1 MKALVLGG
9 GGAKGS
15 YEVGVWKALN
25 KLNMKFDI
33 VTGVSIGSINGAF
46 YVANEYKK
54 CLKMWRTIT
63 TNDLF
68 DVAIGSKLSKEDL
81 QSLVKQMSTGG
92 ISFANAEKFL
102 KKNINEEKVRKSKI
116 NYGLVTVSLTN
127 KKPRFLTKEQIPY
140 GKLVDYICASSI
152 CYPFVHTQDIND
164 ESFIDGGFYDGIPIN
179 LAIDMGATEIVA
191 VDLSV
196 LAINKKPKDK
206 NIKVDVIKMKDK
218 TPLTLTFTK
227 EYANKNIKY
236 GYNDTMKHFNKLD
249 GNIYTF
255 KKNDL
260 DKSYNELNKYFIEI
274 LKSTILNEPKNKIV
288 NELFS
293 IAKINK
299 LFVKI
304 KYNHDFKEEVEEA
317 LEHLG
322 ILFDIP
328 TENIYS
334 IKKYNRML
342 VKKVKELDYIKINKN
357 LKDKFLIGY
366 MYNKYMKNENKEEII
381 KEMYNLSLIFPREY
395 LCTVYLIA
403 ISKKHSVLLKADSIY
418 DDILKELNL
427 K

>member
-206 NIKVDVIKMKDK
+206 NVKVDVIKMKDK

-227 EYANKNIKY
+227 EYADKNIKY

-366 MYNKYMKNENKEEII
+366 MYNKYMKSENKEEII

>member
-15 YEVGVWKALN
+15 YEVGVFKALR
-25 KLNMKFDI
+25 KLHMKFDI

-54 CLKMWRTIT
+54 CLKMWQKIT
-63 TNDLF
+63 TSDLF
-68 DVAIGSKLSKEDL
+68 DVAIGSKMSKEDIKL
-81 QSLVKQMSTGG
+81 LVKQMSSGG
-92 ISFANAEKFL
+92 ISFSNAYNFL

-116 NYGLVTVSLTN
+116 DYGLVTVSLTN

-152 CYPFVHTQDIND
+152 CYPFVHAQDIND

-179 LAIDMGATEIVA
+179 LAIDMGATEILA

-249 GNIYTF
+249 GKFYTF
-255 KKNDL
+255 RKN
-260 DKSYNELNKYFIEI
+260 Y
-274 LKSTILNEPKNKIV
+274 
-288 NELFS
+288 
-293 IAKINK
+293 
-299 LFVKI
+299 
-304 KYNHDFKEEVEEA
+304 
-317 LEHLG
+317 
-322 ILFDIP
+322 
-328 TENIYS
+328 
-334 IKKYNRML
+334 
-342 VKKVKELDYIKINKN
+342 
-357 LKDKFLIGY
+357 
-366 MYNKYMKNENKEEII
+366 
-381 KEMYNLSLIFPREY
+381 
-395 LCTVYLIA
+395 
-403 ISKKHSVLLKADSIY
+403 
-418 DDILKELNL
+418 
-427 K
+427 

>member
-15 YEVGVWKALN
+15 YEVGVFKALR
-25 KLNMKFDI
+25 KLHMKFDI

-54 CLKMWRTIT
+54 CLKMWQKIT
-63 TNDLF
+63 TSDLF
-68 DVAIGSKLSKEDL
+68 DVAIGSKMSKEDIKL
-81 QSLVKQMSTGG
+81 LVKQMSTGG
-92 ISFANAEKFL
+92 ISFSNAYNFL

-116 NYGLVTVSLTN
+116 DYGLVTVSLTN

-152 CYPFVHTQDIND
+152 CYPFVQAQDIND

-179 LAIDMGATEIVA
+179 LAIDMGATEILA

-249 GNIYTF
+249 GKFYTF
-255 KKNDL
+255 RKNDL
-260 DKSYNELNKYFIEI
+260 DKSYNELNKYFVEI

-322 ILFDIP
+322 VLFDIP
-328 TENIYS
+328 NENIYS
-334 IKKYNRML
+334 IKKYNKLLIR
-342 VKKVKELDYIKINKN
+342 KVKELNYIKINKN

-366 MYNKYMKNENKEEII
+366 MYNKYMKSENKEEII

-403 ISKKHSVLLKADSIY
+403 ISKKHSLFLKADSIY
-418 DDILKELNL
+418 DDILKELNI

>member
-15 YEVGVWKALN
+15 YEVGVFKALR
-25 KLNMKFDI
+25 KLHMKFDI

-54 CLKMWRTIT
+54 CLKMWQKIT
-63 TNDLF
+63 TSDLF
-68 DVAIGSKLSKEDL
+68 DVAIGSKMSKEDIKL
-81 QSLVKQMSTGG
+81 LVKQMSTGG
-92 ISFANAEKFL
+92 ISFSNAYNFL

-116 NYGLVTVSLTN
+116 DYGLVTVSLTN

-152 CYPFVHTQDIND
+152 CYPFVHAQDIND

-179 LAIDMGATEIVA
+179 LAIDMGATEILA

-227 EYANKNIKY
+227 EYADKNIKY

>member
-15 YEVGVWKALN
+15 YEVGVFKALR
-25 KLNMKFDI
+25 KLHMKFDI

-54 CLKMWRTIT
+54 CLKMWQKIT
-63 TNDLF
+63 TSDLF
-68 DVAIGSKLSKEDL
+68 DVAIGSKMSKEDIKL
-81 QSLVKQMSTGG
+81 LVKQMSSGG
-92 ISFANAEKFL
+92 ISFSNAYNFL

-152 CYPFVHTQDIND
+152 CYPFVQAQDIND

-179 LAIDMGATEIVA
+179 LAIDMGATEILA

-206 NIKVDVIKMKDK
+206 NVKVDVIKMKDK

-227 EYANKNIKY
+227 EYADKNIKY

-322 ILFDIP
+322 VLFDIP
-328 TENIYS
+328 NENIYS

>member
-15 YEVGVWKALN
+15 YEVGVFKALR
-25 KLNMKFDI
+25 KLHMKFDI

-54 CLKMWRTIT
+54 CLKMWQKIT
-63 TNDLF
+63 TSDLF
-68 DVAIGSKLSKEDL
+68 DVAIGSKMSKEDIKL
-81 QSLVKQMSTGG
+81 LVKQMSTGG
-92 ISFANAEKFL
+92 ISFSNAYNFL

-116 NYGLVTVSLTN
+116 DYGLVTVSLTN

-152 CYPFVHTQDIND
+152 CYPFVHAQDIND

-179 LAIDMGATEIVA
+179 LAIDMGATEILA

-249 GNIYTF
+249 GKFYTF
-255 KKNDL
+255 RKNDL
-260 DKSYNELNKYFIEI
+260 DKSYNELNKYFVEI

-322 ILFDIP
+322 VLFDIP
-328 TENIYS
+328 NENIYS
-334 IKKYNRML
+334 IKKYNKLLIR
-342 VKKVKELDYIKINKN
+342 KVKELNYIKINKN

-366 MYNKYMKNENKEEII
+366 MYNKYMKSENKEEII

-403 ISKKHSVLLKADSIY
+403 ISKKHSLFLKADSIY
-418 DDILKELNL
+418 DDILKELNV

>member
-46 YVANEYKK
+46 YAANEYKK

-206 NIKVDVIKMKDK
+206 NVKVDVIKMKDK

-227 EYANKNIKY
+227 EYADKNIKY

-304 KYNHDFKEEVEEA
+304 KYNHDFKEEIEEA

>member
-81 QSLVKQMSTGG
+81 QILVKQMSTGG

-206 NIKVDVIKMKDK
+206 NVKVDVIKMKDK

-227 EYANKNIKY
+227 EYADKNIKY

>member
-46 YVANEYKK
+46 YAANEYKK

-81 QSLVKQMSTGG
+81 QILVKQMSTGG

-206 NIKVDVIKMKDK
+206 NVKVDVIKMKDK

-227 EYANKNIKY
+227 EYADKNIKY

>member
-15 YEVGVWKALN
+15 YEVGVFKALR
-25 KLNMKFDI
+25 KLHMKFDI

-54 CLKMWRTIT
+54 CLKMWQKIT
-63 TNDLF
+63 TSDLF
-68 DVAIGSKLSKEDL
+68 DVAIGSKMSKEDIKL
-81 QSLVKQMSTGG
+81 LVKQMSSGG
-92 ISFANAEKFL
+92 ISFSNAYNFL

-116 NYGLVTVSLTN
+116 DYGLVTVSLTN

-152 CYPFVHTQDIND
+152 CYPFVHAQDIND

-179 LAIDMGATEIVA
+179 LAIDMGATEILA

-249 GNIYTF
+249 GKFYTF
-255 KKNDL
+255 RKNDL
-260 DKSYNELNKYFIEI
+260 DKSYNELNKYFVEI

-322 ILFDIP
+322 VLFDIP
-328 TENIYS
+328 NENIYS
-334 IKKYNRML
+334 IKKYNKLLIR
-342 VKKVKELDYIKINKN
+342 KVKELNYIKINKN

-366 MYNKYMKNENKEEII
+366 MYNKYMKSENKEEII

-403 ISKKHSVLLKADSIY
+403 ISKKHSLFLKADSIY
-418 DDILKELNL
+418 DDILKELNV

>member
-15 YEVGVWKALN
+15 YEVGVFKALR
-25 KLNMKFDI
+25 KLHMKFDI

-54 CLKMWRTIT
+54 CLKMWQKIT
-63 TNDLF
+63 TSDLF
-68 DVAIGSKLSKEDL
+68 DVAIGSKMSKEDIKL
-81 QSLVKQMSTGG
+81 LVKQMSSGG
-92 ISFANAEKFL
+92 ISFSNAYNFL

-116 NYGLVTVSLTN
+116 DYGLVTVSLTN
-127 KKPRFLTKEQIPY
+127 KKPRFLIKEQIPY

-152 CYPFVHTQDIND
+152 CYPFVQAQDIND

-179 LAIDMGATEIVA
+179 LAIDMGATEILA

-249 GNIYTF
+249 GKFYTF
-255 KKNDL
+255 RKNDL
-260 DKSYNELNKYFIEI
+260 DKSYNELNKYFVEI

-322 ILFDIP
+322 VLFDIP
-328 TENIYS
+328 NENIYS
-334 IKKYNRML
+334 IKKYNKLLIR
-342 VKKVKELDYIKINKN
+342 KVKELNYIKINKN

-366 MYNKYMKNENKEEII
+366 MYNKYMKSENKEEII

-403 ISKKHSVLLKADSIY
+403 ISKKHSLFLKADSIY
-418 DDILKELNL
+418 DDILKELNV

>member
-46 YVANEYKK
+46 YAANEYKK

-206 NIKVDVIKMKDK
+206 NVKVDVIKMKDK

-227 EYANKNIKY
+227 EYADKNIKY

-255 KKNDL
+255 KKNNL

>member
-15 YEVGVWKALN
+15 YEVGVFKALR
-25 KLNMKFDI
+25 KLHMKFDI

-54 CLKMWRTIT
+54 CLKMWQKIT
-63 TNDLF
+63 TSDLF
-68 DVAIGSKLSKEDL
+68 DVAIGSKMSKEDIKL
-81 QSLVKQMSTGG
+81 LVKQMSTGG
-92 ISFANAEKFL
+92 ISFSNAYNFL

-116 NYGLVTVSLTN
+116 DYGLVTVSLTN

-152 CYPFVHTQDIND
+152 CYPFVHAQDIND

-179 LAIDMGATEIVA
+179 LAIDMGATEILA

-249 GNIYTF
+249 GKFYTF
-255 KKNDL
+255 RKNDL
-260 DKSYNELNKYFIEI
+260 DKSYNELNKYFVEI

-322 ILFDIP
+322 VLFYI
-328 TENIYS
+328 TNENIYS
-334 IKKYNRML
+334 IKKYNKLLIR
-342 VKKVKELDYIKINKN
+342 KVKELNYIKINKN

-366 MYNKYMKNENKEEII
+366 MYNKYMKSENKEEII

-403 ISKKHSVLLKADSIY
+403 ISKKHSLFLKADSIY
-418 DDILKELNL
+418 DDILKELNV

>member
-15 YEVGVWKALN
+15 YEVGVFKALR
-25 KLNMKFDI
+25 KLHMKFDI

-54 CLKMWRTIT
+54 CLKMWQKIT
-63 TNDLF
+63 TSDLF
-68 DVAIGSKLSKEDL
+68 DVAIGSKMSKEDIKL
-81 QSLVKQMSTGG
+81 LVKQMSSGG
-92 ISFANAEKFL
+92 ISFSNAYNFL

-116 NYGLVTVSLTN
+116 DYGLVTVSLTN

-152 CYPFVHTQDIND
+152 CYPFVHAQDIND

-179 LAIDMGATEIVA
+179 LAIDMGATEILA

-249 GNIYTF
+249 GKFYTF
-255 KKNDL
+255 RKNDL
-260 DKSYNELNKYFIEI
+260 DKSYNELNKYFVEI

-322 ILFDIP
+322 VLFDIP
-328 TENIYS
+328 NKNIYS
-334 IKKYNRML
+334 IKKYNKLLIR
-342 VKKVKELDYIKINKN
+342 KVKELNYIKINKN

-366 MYNKYMKNENKEEII
+366 MYNKYMKSENKEEII

-403 ISKKHSVLLKADSIY
+403 ISKKHSLFLKADSIY
-418 DDILKELNL
+418 DDILKELNV

>member
-15 YEVGVWKALN
+15 YEVGVFKALR
-25 KLNMKFDI
+25 KLHMKFDI

-54 CLKMWRTIT
+54 CLKMWQKIT
-63 TNDLF
+63 TSDLF
-68 DVAIGSKLSKEDL
+68 DVAIGSKISKEDIKL
-81 QSLVKQMSTGG
+81 LVKQMSSGG
-92 ISFANAEKFL
+92 ISFSNAYNFL

-116 NYGLVTVSLTN
+116 DYGLVTVSLTN

-152 CYPFVHTQDIND
+152 CYPFVHAQDIND

-179 LAIDMGATEIVA
+179 LAIDMGATEILA

-249 GNIYTF
+249 GKFYTF
-255 KKNDL
+255 RKNDL
-260 DKSYNELNKYFIEI
+260 DKSYNELNKYFVEI

-322 ILFDIP
+322 VLFDIP
-328 TENIYS
+328 NENIYS
-334 IKKYNRML
+334 IKKYNKLLIR
-342 VKKVKELDYIKINKN
+342 KVKELNYIKINKN

-366 MYNKYMKNENKEEII
+366 MYNKYMKSENKEEII

-403 ISKKHSVLLKADSIY
+403 ISKKHSLFLKADSIY
-418 DDILKELNL
+418 DDILKELNV

>member
-15 YEVGVWKALN
+15 YEVGVFKALR
-25 KLNMKFDI
+25 KLHMKFDI

-54 CLKMWRTIT
+54 CLKMWQKIT
-63 TNDLF
+63 TSDLF
-68 DVAIGSKLSKEDL
+68 DVAIGSKMSKEDIKL
-81 QSLVKQMSTGG
+81 LVKQMSSGG
-92 ISFANAEKFL
+92 ISFSNAYNFL

-116 NYGLVTVSLTN
+116 DYGLVTVSLTN

-152 CYPFVHTQDIND
+152 CYPFVHAQDIND

-179 LAIDMGATEIVA
+179 LAIDMGATEILA

-249 GNIYTF
+249 GKFYTF
-255 KKNDL
+255 RKNDL
-260 DKSYNELNKYFIEI
+260 DKSYNELNKYFVEI

-322 ILFDIP
+322 VLFDIP
-328 TENIYS
+328 NENIYS
-334 IKKYNRML
+334 IKKYNKLLIR
-342 VKKVKELDYIKINKN
+342 KVKELNYIKINKN
-357 LKDKFLIGY
+357 LKDNFLIGY
-366 MYNKYMKNENKEEII
+366 MYNKYMKSENKEEII

-403 ISKKHSVLLKADSIY
+403 ISKKHSLFLKADSIY
-418 DDILKELNL
+418 DDILKELNV

>member
-206 NIKVDVIKMKDK
+206 NVKVDVIKMKDK

-227 EYANKNIKY
+227 EYADKNIKY

-395 LCTVYLIA
+395 VCTVYLIA

>member
-15 YEVGVWKALN
+15 YEVGVFKALR
-25 KLNMKFDI
+25 KLHMKFDI

-54 CLKMWRTIT
+54 CLKMWQKIT
-63 TNDLF
+63 TSDLF
-68 DVAIGSKLSKEDL
+68 DVAIGSKMSKEDIKL
-81 QSLVKQMSTGG
+81 LVKQMSTGG
-92 ISFANAEKFL
+92 ISFSNAYNFL

-116 NYGLVTVSLTN
+116 DYGLVTVSLTN

-152 CYPFVHTQDIND
+152 CYPFVHAQDIND

-179 LAIDMGATEIVA
+179 LAIDMGATEILA

-249 GNIYTF
+249 GKFYTF
-255 KKNDL
+255 RKNDL
-260 DKSYNELNKYFIEI
+260 DKSYNELNKYFVEI

-304 KYNHDFKEEVEEA
+304 KYDHDFKEEVEEA

-322 ILFDIP
+322 VLFDIP
-328 TENIYS
+328 NENIYS
-334 IKKYNRML
+334 IKKYNKLLIR
-342 VKKVKELDYIKINKN
+342 KVKELNYIKINKN

-366 MYNKYMKNENKEEII
+366 MYNKYMKSENKEEII

-403 ISKKHSVLLKADSIY
+403 ISKKHSLFLKADSIY
-418 DDILKELNL
+418 DDILKELNV

>member
-15 YEVGVWKALN
+15 YEVGVFKALR
-25 KLNMKFDI
+25 KLHMKFDI

-54 CLKMWRTIT
+54 CLKMWQKIT
-63 TNDLF
+63 TSDLF
-68 DVAIGSKLSKEDL
+68 DVAIGSKMSKEDIKL
-81 QSLVKQMSTGG
+81 LVKQMSTGG
-92 ISFANAEKFL
+92 ISFSNAYNFL

-116 NYGLVTVSLTN
+116 DYGLVTVSLTN

-152 CYPFVHTQDIND
+152 CYPFVHAQDIND

-249 GNIYTF
+249 GKFYTF
-255 KKNDL
+255 RKNDL
-260 DKSYNELNKYFIEI
+260 DKSYNELNKYFVEI

-322 ILFDIP
+322 VLFDIP
-328 TENIYS
+328 NENIYS
-334 IKKYNRML
+334 IKKYNKLLIR
-342 VKKVKELDYIKINKN
+342 KVKELNYIKINKN

-366 MYNKYMKNENKEEII
+366 MYNKYMKSENKEEII

-403 ISKKHSVLLKADSIY
+403 ISKKHSLFLKADSIY
-418 DDILKELNL
+418 DDILKELNV

>member
-54 CLKMWRTIT
+54 CLKMWQKIT
-63 TNDLF
+63 TSDLF
-68 DVAIGSKLSKEDL
+68 DVAIGSKMSKEDIKL
-81 QSLVKQMSTGG
+81 LVKQMSTGG
-92 ISFANAEKFL
+92 ISFSNAYNFL

-116 NYGLVTVSLTN
+116 DYGLVTVSLTN

-152 CYPFVHTQDIND
+152 CYPFVHAQDIND

-179 LAIDMGATEIVA
+179 LAIDMGATEILA

-249 GNIYTF
+249 GKFYTF
-255 KKNDL
+255 RKNDL
-260 DKSYNELNKYFIEI
+260 DKSYNELNKYFVEI

-288 NELFS
+288 SELFS

-322 ILFDIP
+322 VLFDIP
-328 TENIYS
+328 NENIYS
-334 IKKYNRML
+334 IKKYNKLLIR
-342 VKKVKELDYIKINKN
+342 KVKELNYIKINKN

-366 MYNKYMKNENKEEII
+366 MYNKYMKSENKEEII

-403 ISKKHSVLLKADSIY
+403 ISKKHSLFLKADSIY
-418 DDILKELNL
+418 DDILKELNV

>member
-15 YEVGVWKALN
+15 YEVGVFKALR
-25 KLNMKFDI
+25 KLHMKFDI

-54 CLKMWRTIT
+54 CLKMWQKIT
-63 TNDLF
+63 TSDLF
-68 DVAIGSKLSKEDL
+68 DVAIGSKMSKEDIKL
-81 QSLVKQMSTGG
+81 LVKQMSTGG
-92 ISFANAEKFL
+92 ISFSNAYNFL

-116 NYGLVTVSLTN
+116 DYGLVTVSLTN

-152 CYPFVHTQDIND
+152 CYPFVQAQDIND

-179 LAIDMGATEIVA
+179 LAIDMGATEILA

-249 GNIYTF
+249 GKFYTF
-255 KKNDL
+255 RKNDL
-260 DKSYNELNKYFIEI
+260 DKSYNELNKYFFEI

-322 ILFDIP
+322 VLFDIP
-328 TENIYS
+328 NENIYS
-334 IKKYNRML
+334 IKKYNKLLIR
-342 VKKVKELDYIKINKN
+342 KVKELNYIKINKN

-366 MYNKYMKNENKEEII
+366 MYNKYMKSENKEEII

-403 ISKKHSVLLKADSIY
+403 ISKKHSLFLKADSIY
-418 DDILKELNL
+418 DDILKELNV

>member
-15 YEVGVWKALN
+15 YEVGVFKALR
-25 KLNMKFDI
+25 KLHMKFDI

-54 CLKMWRTIT
+54 CLKMWQKIT
-63 TNDLF
+63 TSDLF
-68 DVAIGSKLSKEDL
+68 DVAIGSKMSKEDIKL
-81 QSLVKQMSTGG
+81 LVKQMSSGG
-92 ISFANAEKFL
+92 ISFSNAYNFL

-116 NYGLVTVSLTN
+116 DYGLVTVSLTN

-152 CYPFVHTQDIND
+152 CYPFVHAQDIND

-179 LAIDMGATEIVA
+179 LAIDMGATEILA

-249 GNIYTF
+249 GKFYTF
-255 KKNDL
+255 RKNDL
-260 DKSYNELNKYFIEI
+260 DKSYNELNKYFVEI

-317 LEHLG
+317 LRKAIGE
-322 ILFDIP
+322 
-328 TENIYS
+328 Y
-334 IKKYNRML
+334 
-342 VKKVKELDYIKINKN
+342 KEQ
-357 LKDKFLIGY
+357 FQA
-366 MYNKYMKNENKEEII
+366 
-381 KEMYNLSLIFPREY
+381 R
-395 LCTVYLIA
+395 
-403 ISKKHSVLLKADSIY
+403 
-418 DDILKELNL
+418 
-427 K
+427 

>member
-46 YVANEYKK
+46 YAANEYKK

-81 QSLVKQMSTGG
+81 QIFVKQMSTGG

-206 NIKVDVIKMKDK
+206 NVKVDVIKMKDK

-227 EYANKNIKY
+227 EYADKNIKY

-249 GNIYTF
+249 GNKYTF

>member
-206 NIKVDVIKMKDK
+206 NVKVDVIKMKDK

-227 EYANKNIKY
+227 EYADKNIKY

-403 ISKKHSVLLKADSIY
+403 ISKKHSVLLKTDSIY

>member
-15 YEVGVWKALN
+15 YEVGVFKALR
-25 KLNMKFDI
+25 KLHMKFDI

-54 CLKMWRTIT
+54 CLKMWQKIT
-63 TNDLF
+63 TSDLF
-68 DVAIGSKLSKEDL
+68 DVAIGSKMSKEDIKL
-81 QSLVKQMSTGG
+81 LVKQMSSGG
-92 ISFANAEKFL
+92 ISFSNAYNFL

-116 NYGLVTVSLTN
+116 DYGLVTVSLTN

-152 CYPFVHTQDIND
+152 CYPFVHAQDIND

-179 LAIDMGATEIVA
+179 LAIDMGATEILA

-206 NIKVDVIKMKDK
+206 NVKVDVIKMKDK

-227 EYANKNIKY
+227 EYADKNIKY

-249 GNIYTF
+249 GKFYTF
-255 KKNDL
+255 RKNDL
-260 DKSYNELNKYFIEI
+260 DKSYNELNKYFVEI

-322 ILFDIP
+322 VLFDIP
-328 TENIYS
+328 NENIYS
-334 IKKYNRML
+334 IKKYNKLLIR
-342 VKKVKELDYIKINKN
+342 KVKELNYIKINKN

-366 MYNKYMKNENKEEII
+366 MYNKYMKSENKEEII

-403 ISKKHSVLLKADSIY
+403 ISKKHSLFLKADSIY
-418 DDILKELNL
+418 DDILKELNI

>member
-46 YVANEYKK
+46 YAANEYKK

-206 NIKVDVIKMKDK
+206 NVKVDVIKMKDK

-227 EYANKNIKY
+227 EYADKNIKY

-328 TENIYS
+328 NENIYS
-334 IKKYNRML
+334 IKKYNKLLIR
-342 VKKVKELDYIKINKN
+342 KVKELNYIKINKN

-366 MYNKYMKNENKEEII
+366 MYNKYMKSENKEEII

-403 ISKKHSVLLKADSIY
+403 ISKKHSLFLKADSIY

>member
-46 YVANEYKK
+46 YAANEYKK

-206 NIKVDVIKMKDK
+206 NVKVDVIKMKDK

-227 EYANKNIKY
+227 EYADKNIKY

-249 GNIYTF
+249 GKFYTF
-255 KKNDL
+255 RKNDL
-260 DKSYNELNKYFIEI
+260 DKSYNELNKYFVEI

>member
-15 YEVGVWKALN
+15 YEVGVFKALR
-25 KLNMKFDI
+25 KLHMKFDI

-54 CLKMWRTIT
+54 CLKMWQKIT
-63 TNDLF
+63 TSDLF
-68 DVAIGSKLSKEDL
+68 DVAIGSKMSKEDIKL
-81 QSLVKQMSTGG
+81 LVKQMSTGG
-92 ISFANAEKFL
+92 ISFSNAYNFL

-116 NYGLVTVSLTN
+116 DYGLVTVSLTN

-152 CYPFVHTQDIND
+152 CYPFVQAQDIND

-206 NIKVDVIKMKDK
+206 NVKVDVIKMKDK

-227 EYANKNIKY
+227 EYADKNIKY

-322 ILFDIP
+322 VLFDIP
-328 TENIYS
+328 NENIYS
-334 IKKYNRML
+334 IKKYNKLLIR
-342 VKKVKELDYIKINKN
+342 KVKELNYIKINKN

-366 MYNKYMKNENKEEII
+366 MYNKYMKSENKEEII

-403 ISKKHSVLLKADSIY
+403 ISKKHSLFLKADSIY
-418 DDILKELNL
+418 DDILKELNV

>member
-54 CLKMWRTIT
+54 CLKMWQKIT
-63 TNDLF
+63 TSDLF
-68 DVAIGSKLSKEDL
+68 DVAIGSKMSKEDIKL
-81 QSLVKQMSTGG
+81 LVKQMSTGG
-92 ISFANAEKFL
+92 ISFSNAYNFL

-206 NIKVDVIKMKDK
+206 NVKVDVIKMKDK

-227 EYANKNIKY
+227 EYADKNIKY

-260 DKSYNELNKYFIEI
+260 DKSYNELNKYFVEI

-418 DDILKELNL
+418 DDILKELNI

>member
-206 NIKVDVIKMKDK
+206 NVKVDVIKMKDK

-227 EYANKNIKY
+227 EYADKNIKY

-304 KYNHDFKEEVEEA
+304 KYNHNFKEEVEEA

>member
-46 YVANEYKK
+46 YAANEYKK

-206 NIKVDVIKMKDK
+206 NVKVDVIKMKDK

-227 EYANKNIKY
+227 EYADKNIKY

-322 ILFDIP
+322 ILFNIP

>member
-15 YEVGVWKALN
+15 YEVGIFKALR
-25 KLNMKFDI
+25 KLHMKFDI

-54 CLKMWRTIT
+54 CLKMWQKIT
-63 TNDLF
+63 TSDLF
-68 DVAIGSKLSKEDL
+68 DVAIGSKMSKEDIKL
-81 QSLVKQMSTGG
+81 LVKQMSTGG
-92 ISFANAEKFL
+92 ISFSNAYNFL

-116 NYGLVTVSLTN
+116 DYGLVTVSLTN

-152 CYPFVHTQDIND
+152 CYPFVQAQDIND

-179 LAIDMGATEIVA
+179 LAIDMGATEILA

-249 GNIYTF
+249 GKFYTF
-255 KKNDL
+255 RKNDL
-260 DKSYNELNKYFIEI
+260 DKSYNELNKYFVEI

-322 ILFDIP
+322 VLFDIP
-328 TENIYS
+328 NENIYS
-334 IKKYNRML
+334 IKKYNKLLIR
-342 VKKVKELDYIKINKN
+342 KVKELNYIKINKN

-366 MYNKYMKNENKEEII
+366 MYNKYMKSENKEEII

-403 ISKKHSVLLKADSIY
+403 ISKKHSLFLKADSIY
-418 DDILKELNL
+418 DDILKELNV

>member
-15 YEVGVWKALN
+15 YEVGVFKALR
-25 KLNMKFDI
+25 KLHMKFDI

-54 CLKMWRTIT
+54 CLKMWQKIT
-63 TNDLF
+63 TSDLF
-68 DVAIGSKLSKEDL
+68 DVAIGSKMSKEDIKL
-81 QSLVKQMSTGG
+81 LVKQMSSGG
-92 ISFANAEKFL
+92 ISFSNAYNFL

-116 NYGLVTVSLTN
+116 DYGLVTVSLTN

-152 CYPFVHTQDIND
+152 CYPFVHAQDIND

-179 LAIDMGATEIVA
+179 LAIDMGATEILA

-249 GNIYTF
+249 GKFYTF
-255 KKNDL
+255 RKNDL
-260 DKSYNELNKYFIEI
+260 DKSYNELNKYFVEI

-322 ILFDIP
+322 VLFDIP
-328 TENIYS
+328 NENIYS
-334 IKKYNRML
+334 IKNYNKLLIR
-342 VKKVKELDYIKINKN
+342 KVKELNYIKINKN

-366 MYNKYMKNENKEEII
+366 MYNKYMKSENKEEII

-403 ISKKHSVLLKADSIY
+403 ISKKHSLFLKADSIY
-418 DDILKELNL
+418 DDILKELNV

>member
-15 YEVGVWKALN
+15 YEVGVFKALR
-25 KLNMKFDI
+25 KLHMKFDI

-54 CLKMWRTIT
+54 CLKMWQKIT
-63 TNDLF
+63 TSDLF
-68 DVAIGSKLSKEDL
+68 DVAIGSKMSKEDIKL
-81 QSLVKQMSTGG
+81 LVKQMSSGG
-92 ISFANAEKFL
+92 ISFSNAYNFL

-116 NYGLVTVSLTN
+116 DYGLVTVSLTN

-152 CYPFVHTQDIND
+152 CYPFVHAQDIND

-179 LAIDMGATEIVA
+179 LAIDMGATEILA

-304 KYNHDFKEEVEEA
+304 KYDHDFKEEVEEA

-322 ILFDIP
+322 VLFDIP
-328 TENIYS
+328 NENIYS
-334 IKKYNRML
+334 IKKYNKLLIR
-342 VKKVKELDYIKINKN
+342 KVKELNYIKINKN

-366 MYNKYMKNENKEEII
+366 MYNKYMKSENKEGII

-403 ISKKHSVLLKADSIY
+403 ISKKHSLFLKADSIY
-418 DDILKELNL
+418 DDILKELNV

>member
-15 YEVGVWKALN
+15 YEVGVFKALR
-25 KLNMKFDI
+25 KLHMKFDI

-54 CLKMWRTIT
+54 CLKMWKKIT
-63 TNDLF
+63 TSDLF
-68 DVAIGSKLSKEDL
+68 DVAIGSKMSKEDIKL
-81 QSLVKQMSTGG
+81 LVKQMSSGG
-92 ISFANAEKFL
+92 ISFSNAYNFL

-116 NYGLVTVSLTN
+116 DYGLVTVSLTN

-152 CYPFVHTQDIND
+152 CYPFVQAQDIND

-179 LAIDMGATEIVA
+179 LAIDMGATEILA

-249 GNIYTF
+249 GKFYTF
-255 KKNDL
+255 RKNDL
-260 DKSYNELNKYFIEI
+260 DKSYNELNKYFVEI

-322 ILFDIP
+322 VLFDIP
-328 TENIYS
+328 NENIYS
-334 IKKYNRML
+334 IKKYNKLLIR
-342 VKKVKELDYIKINKN
+342 KVKELNYIKINKN

-366 MYNKYMKNENKEEII
+366 MYNKYMKSENKEEII

-403 ISKKHSVLLKADSIY
+403 ISKKHSLFLKADSIY
-418 DDILKELNL
+418 DEKS
-427 K
+427 

>member
-15 YEVGVWKALN
+15 YEVGVFKALR
-25 KLNMKFDI
+25 KLHMKFDI

-54 CLKMWRTIT
+54 CLKMWQKIT
-63 TNDLF
+63 TSDLF
-68 DVAIGSKLSKEDL
+68 DVAIGSKMSKEDIKL
-81 QSLVKQMSTGG
+81 LVKQMSTGG
-92 ISFANAEKFL
+92 ISFSNAYNFL

-116 NYGLVTVSLTN
+116 DYGLVTVSLTN

-152 CYPFVHTQDIND
+152 CYPFVHAQDIND

-179 LAIDMGATEIVA
+179 LAIDMGATEILA

-196 LAINKKPKDK
+196 FAINKKPKDK

-249 GNIYTF
+249 GKFYTF
-255 KKNDL
+255 RKNDL
-260 DKSYNELNKYFIEI
+260 DKSYNELNKYFVEI

-322 ILFDIP
+322 VLFDIP
-328 TENIYS
+328 NENIYS
-334 IKKYNRML
+334 IKNYNKLLIR
-342 VKKVKELDYIKINKN
+342 KVKELNYIKINKN

-366 MYNKYMKNENKEEII
+366 MYNKYMKSENKEEII

-403 ISKKHSVLLKADSIY
+403 ISKKHSLFLKADSIY
-418 DDILKELNL
+418 DDILKELNV

>member
-206 NIKVDVIKMKDK
+206 NVKVDVIKMKDK

-249 GNIYTF
+249 GKFYTF
-255 KKNDL
+255 RKNDL
-260 DKSYNELNKYFIEI
+260 DKSYNELNKYFVEI